1 MSREVTLY
9 TRRVCG
15 LCNEAVE
22 ELWMLRCSLQFTLI
36 ERCVDDDPA
45 LIARYNDIVPVI
57 AVGDDVV
64 AHAPIDFANLR
75 EMLAAALG

>member
-22 ELWMLRCSLQFTLI
+22 ELWMLRGPLQFTLI
-36 ERCVDDDPA
+36 ERYVDDDPA